1 MVKWSFS
8 GSLYFEITPK
18 KFKLNLVLVVAL
30 VLESKGL
37 YFVVWKHDNK
47 CEKKGWENLGLPR
60 DSNPDLCDTGAAL

>member
-1 MVKWSFS
+1 M
-8 GSLYFEITPK
+8 PK
-18 KFKLNLVLVVAL
+18 KFKLNLVFVVAL

-37 YFVVWKHDNK
+37 FFVVCKHDNK